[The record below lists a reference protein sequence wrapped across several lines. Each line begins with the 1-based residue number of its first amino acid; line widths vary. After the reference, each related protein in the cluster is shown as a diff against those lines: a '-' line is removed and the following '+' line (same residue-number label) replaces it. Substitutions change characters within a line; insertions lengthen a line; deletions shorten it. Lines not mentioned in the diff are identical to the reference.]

1 MEIKVKDLTSVDK
14 EITILANREDLQ
26 PKFDQAYKGIRPKVS
41 LPGFRPGKAP
51 IGLIK
56 KRFGKEIEIEEINK
70 YIQEVFE
77 NNVVEEH
84 DPVGETQMIDFQW
97 ENDELE
103 VTFKIGTKPTVE
115 LADLAKVKV
124 TSMVHDVSDA
134 EVDEEI
140 ARAIERE
147 GNCEDVDSAIG
158 SESKITADVSS
169 LDEEGNLVD
178 GDADTDQNIDMRQD
192 SAAGF
197 LKALKGKKA
206 GDVVDMTLEEDG
218 ETDLFRVEV
227 KKVQALHKAEMNE
240 EFIAKQTN
248 NEAKTEDEY
257 RSFIKSKMHEYYDQS
272 SDDFFKNDA
281 VQAMVDAHEF
291 DVPEAF
297 VAQVKESY
305 VDRLKQQYGNQLPD
319 GFDTDYYKEE
329 MSWQAKTE
337 AKWYFINM
345 QLQEK
350 YDDIE
355 ITAEDIDAQLGMEAA
370 RYGLTAEQLKG
381 YYAQNPNMLES
392 LRNTIRDNKVF
403 EKLKEEVQ
411 IEELSKDDYKA
422 YQEKKQEQK

>member
-1 MEIKVKDLTSVDK
+1 VEIKVNDLTSVDK

-56 KRFGKEIEIEEINK
+56 KRFGQEIEIEEINK

-77 NNVVEEH
+77 TKVVEAH

-97 ENDELE
+97 ENDKLE

-115 LADLAKVKV
+115 LADLSKIKV

-147 GNCEDVDSAIG
+147 GNWEDVDSAIG

-178 GDADTDQNIDMRQD
+178 GDTDTDQNIDMRQE

-218 ETDLFRVEV
+218 ETDRFRVEV

-257 RSFIKSKMHEYYDQS
+257 RSFIKSKMQEYYDQS

-281 VQAMVDAHEF
+281 VQSMVDAHEF

-319 GFDTDYYKEE
+319 GFDADSYKEE
-329 MSWQAKTE
+329 MSGQAKTE

-411 IEELSKDDYKA
+411 IEELSKNDYKA

>member
-1 MEIKVKDLTSVDK
+1 MEIKVNDLTSVDK

-56 KRFGKEIEIEEINK
+56 KRFGQEIEIEEINK

-77 NNVVEEH
+77 TKVVEAH

-97 ENDELE
+97 ENDKLE

-115 LADLAKVKV
+115 LADLSKIKV

-147 GNCEDVDSAIG
+147 GNWEDVDSAIG

-178 GDADTDQNIDMRQD
+178 GDTDTDQNIDMRQE

-218 ETDLFRVEV
+218 ETDRFRVEV

-257 RSFIKSKMHEYYDQS
+257 RSFIKSKMQEYYDQS

-281 VQAMVDAHEF
+281 VQSMVDAHEF

-319 GFDTDYYKEE
+319 GFDADSYKEE
-329 MSWQAKTE
+329 MSGQAKTE

-422 YQEKKQEQK
+422 YQEKKQE

>member
-1 MEIKVKDLTSVDK
+1 VEIKVNDLTSVDK

-56 KRFGKEIEIEEINK
+56 KRFGQEIEIEEINK

-77 NNVVEEH
+77 TKVVEAH

-97 ENDELE
+97 ENDKLE

-115 LADLAKVKV
+115 LADLSKIKV
-124 TSMVHDVSDA
+124 TSMVHDVSDV

-147 GNCEDVDSAIG
+147 GNWEDVDSAIG

-178 GDADTDQNIDMRQD
+178 GDTDTDQNIDMRQE
-192 SAAGF
+192 SAVGF
-197 LKALKGKKA
+197 LKTLKGKKA

-218 ETDLFRVEV
+218 ETDRFRVEV

-257 RSFIKSKMHEYYDQS
+257 RSFIKSKMQEYYDQS

-281 VQAMVDAHEF
+281 VQSMVDAHEF

-319 GFDTDYYKEE
+319 GFDADSYKEE
-329 MSWQAKTE
+329 MSGQAKTE

>member
-1 MEIKVKDLTSVDK
+1 MEIKVNDLTSVDK

-56 KRFGKEIEIEEINK
+56 KRFGQEIEIEEINK

-77 NNVVEEH
+77 TKVVEAH

-97 ENDELE
+97 ENDKLE

-115 LADLAKVKV
+115 LADLSKIKV

-147 GNCEDVDSAIG
+147 GNWEDVDSAIG

-218 ETDLFRVEV
+218 ETDRFRVEV

-257 RSFIKSKMHEYYDQS
+257 RSFIKSKMQEYYDQS

-305 VDRLKQQYGNQLPD
+305 VDRLKQQYSNQLPD
-319 GFDTDYYKEE
+319 GFDADSYKEE
-329 MSWQAKTE
+329 MSGQAKTE

>member
-1 MEIKVKDLTSVDK
+1 MEIKVNDLTSVDK

-26 PKFDQAYKGIRPKVS
+26 PKFDEAYKGIRPKVN

-56 KRFGKEIEIEEINK
+56 KRFGQEIEVEEINK
-70 YIQEVFE
+70 YIQEIFE
-77 NNVVEEH
+77 SKVVEEH
-84 DPVGETQMIDFQW
+84 DPVGETQMLDFQW

-115 LADLAKVKV
+115 LTDFGKIKVK
-124 TSMVHDVSDA
+124 SMVHDVSDA
-134 EVDEEI
+134 EVEEEI
-140 ARAIERE
+140 ERAIERE
-147 GNCEDVDSAIG
+147 GNWEDVDTEINE
-158 SESKITADVSS
+158 ESKITADVSS
-169 LDEEGNLVD
+169 LDEDGNPVD
-178 GDADTDQNIDMRQD
+178 GDTDTDQSIDMRQD
-192 SAAGF
+192 SSAGF

-218 ETDLFRVEV
+218 ETDHFRVEV
-227 KKVQALHKAEMNE
+227 KKVHVLHKAEMNE

-248 NEAKTEDEY
+248 DEAKTEDEY
-257 RSFIKSKMHEYYDQS
+257 RSFIKSKMQEYYDQS
-272 SDDFFKNDA
+272 SDDFFKNDV
-281 VQAMVDAHEF
+281 VQTMVDAHEF

-297 VAQVKESY
+297 VAQVKSSY
-305 VDRLKQQYGNQLPD
+305 VERLKQQYGDQLPD
-319 GFDTDYYKEE
+319 GFDTDSYKEE
-329 MSWQAKTE
+329 MSGQATTE

-381 YYAQNPNMLES
+381 YYAQNPSMLES

-403 EKLKEEVQ
+403 DKLKEEVQ
-411 IEELSKDDYKA
+411 IEEMSKDDYKA
-422 YQEKKQEQK
+422 YQEKQQEQK

>member
-1 MEIKVKDLTSVDK
+1 MEIKVNDLTSVDK
-14 EITILANREDLQ
+14 EITIIANREDLQ

-56 KRFGKEIEIEEINK
+56 KRFGQEIEIEEINK

-77 NNVVEEH
+77 TKVVEAH

-115 LADLAKVKV
+115 LADLSKIKV
-124 TSMVHDVSDA
+124 TSMVHDVTDA

-147 GNCEDVDSAIG
+147 GNWEEVDSAIG

-178 GDADTDQNIDMRQD
+178 GDTDTDQNIDMRQE

-218 ETDLFRVEV
+218 ETDRFRVEV

-257 RSFIKSKMHEYYDQS
+257 RSFIKSKMQEYYDQS

-281 VQAMVDAHEF
+281 VQSMVDAHEF

-319 GFDTDYYKEE
+319 GFDADSYKEE
-329 MSWQAKTE
+329 MSGQAKTE

-411 IEELSKDDYKA
+411 IKELSKDDYKA

>member
-1 MEIKVKDLTSVDK
+1 VEIKVNDLTSVDK
-14 EITILANREDLQ
+14 EISILANREDLQ

-56 KRFGKEIEIEEINK
+56 KRFGQEIEIEEINK

-77 NNVVEEH
+77 TKVVEAH

-97 ENDELE
+97 ENDKLE

-115 LADLAKVKV
+115 LADLSKIKV

-147 GNCEDVDSAIG
+147 GNWEDVDSAIG

-178 GDADTDQNIDMRQD
+178 GDTDTDQNIDMRQE

-218 ETDLFRVEV
+218 ETDRFRVEV

-257 RSFIKSKMHEYYDQS
+257 RSFIKSKMQEYYDQS

-281 VQAMVDAHEF
+281 VQSMVDAHEF

-319 GFDTDYYKEE
+319 GFDADSYKEE
-329 MSWQAKTE
+329 MSGQAKTE

>member
-1 MEIKVKDLTSVDK
+1 VEIKVNDLTSVDK

-56 KRFGKEIEIEEINK
+56 KRFGQEIEIEEINK

-77 NNVVEEH
+77 TKVVEAH

-97 ENDELE
+97 ENDKLE

-115 LADLAKVKV
+115 LADLSKIKV

-147 GNCEDVDSAIG
+147 GNWEDVDSAIG

-178 GDADTDQNIDMRQD
+178 GDTDTDQNIDMRQE

-218 ETDLFRVEV
+218 ETDRFRVEV

-257 RSFIKSKMHEYYDQS
+257 RSFIKSKMQEYYDQS

-281 VQAMVDAHEF
+281 VQSMVDAHEF

-319 GFDTDYYKEE
+319 GFDADSYKEE
-329 MSWQAKTE
+329 MSGQAKTE

-422 YQEKKQEQK
+422 YQEKKQEQN

>member
-1 MEIKVKDLTSVDK
+1 MEIKVNDLTSVDK

-56 KRFGKEIEIEEINK
+56 KRFGQEIEIEEINK

-77 NNVVEEH
+77 TKVVEAH

-115 LADLAKVKV
+115 LADLSKIKV
-124 TSMVHDVSDA
+124 TSMVHDVTDA

-147 GNCEDVDSAIG
+147 GNWEEVDSAIG

-178 GDADTDQNIDMRQD
+178 GDTDTDQNIDMRQE

-218 ETDLFRVEV
+218 ETDRFRVEV

-257 RSFIKSKMHEYYDQS
+257 RSFIKSKMQEYYDQS

-281 VQAMVDAHEF
+281 VQSMVDAHEF

-319 GFDTDYYKEE
+319 GFDADSYKEE
-329 MSWQAKTE
+329 MSGQAKTE

>member
-1 MEIKVKDLTSVDK
+1 MEIKVNDLTSVDK
-14 EITILANREDLQ
+14 EITIIANREDLQ

-56 KRFGKEIEIEEINK
+56 KRFGQEIEIEEINK

-77 NNVVEEH
+77 TKVVEAH

-115 LADLAKVKV
+115 LADLSKIKV
-124 TSMVHDVSDA
+124 TSMLHDVSDA

-147 GNCEDVDSAIG
+147 GNWEEVDSAIG

-178 GDADTDQNIDMRQD
+178 GDTDTDQNIDMRQE

-218 ETDLFRVEV
+218 ETDRFRVEV

-257 RSFIKSKMHEYYDQS
+257 RSFIKSKMQEYYDQS

-281 VQAMVDAHEF
+281 VQSMVDAHEF

-319 GFDTDYYKEE
+319 GFDADSYKEE
-329 MSWQAKTE
+329 MSGQAKTE

>member
-1 MEIKVKDLTSVDK
+1 MEIKVNDLTSVDK

-56 KRFGKEIEIEEINK
+56 KRFGQEIEIEEINK

-77 NNVVEEH
+77 TKVVEAH

-97 ENDELE
+97 ENDKLE

-115 LADLAKVKV
+115 LADLSKIKV

-147 GNCEDVDSAIG
+147 GNWEDVDSAIG

-178 GDADTDQNIDMRQD
+178 GDTDTDQNIDMRQE

-197 LKALKGKKA
+197 LKTLKGKKA

-218 ETDLFRVEV
+218 ETDRFRVEV

-257 RSFIKSKMHEYYDQS
+257 RSFIKSKMQEYYDQS

-281 VQAMVDAHEF
+281 VQSMVDAHEF

-319 GFDTDYYKEE
+319 GFDADSYKEE
-329 MSWQAKTE
+329 MSGQAKTE

>member
-1 MEIKVKDLTSVDK
+1 MEIKVNDLTSVDK

-26 PKFDQAYKGIRPKVS
+26 PKFNQAYKGIRPKVS

-56 KRFGKEIEIEEINK
+56 KRFGQEIEIEEINK

-77 NNVVEEH
+77 TKVVEAH

-97 ENDELE
+97 ENDKLE

-115 LADLAKVKV
+115 LADLSKIKV

-134 EVDEEI
+134 EVAEEI

-147 GNCEDVDSAIG
+147 GNWEDVDSAIG
-158 SESKITADVSS
+158 SEPKITADVSS

-218 ETDLFRVEV
+218 ETDRFRVEV

-257 RSFIKSKMHEYYDQS
+257 
-272 SDDFFKNDA
+272 
-281 VQAMVDAHEF
+281 
-291 DVPEAF
+291 
-297 VAQVKESY
+297 
-305 VDRLKQQYGNQLPD
+305 
-319 GFDTDYYKEE
+319 
-329 MSWQAKTE
+329 
-337 AKWYFINM
+337 
-345 QLQEK
+345 
-350 YDDIE
+350 
-355 ITAEDIDAQLGMEAA
+355 
-370 RYGLTAEQLKG
+370 
-381 YYAQNPNMLES
+381 
-392 LRNTIRDNKVF
+392 
-403 EKLKEEVQ
+403 
-411 IEELSKDDYKA
+411 
-422 YQEKKQEQK
+422 

>member
-1 MEIKVKDLTSVDK
+1 VEIKVNDLTSVDK
-14 EITILANREDLQ
+14 EITIIANREDLQ

-56 KRFGKEIEIEEINK
+56 KRFGQEIEIEEINK

-77 NNVVEEH
+77 TKVVEAH

-115 LADLAKVKV
+115 LADLSKIKV
-124 TSMVHDVSDA
+124 TSMLHDVSDA

-147 GNCEDVDSAIG
+147 GNWEEVDSAIG

-178 GDADTDQNIDMRQD
+178 GDTDTDQNIDMRQE

-218 ETDLFRVEV
+218 ETDRFRVEV

-257 RSFIKSKMHEYYDQS
+257 RSFIKSKMQEYYDQS

-281 VQAMVDAHEF
+281 VQSMVDAHEF

-319 GFDTDYYKEE
+319 GFDADSYKEE
-329 MSWQAKTE
+329 MSGQAKTE

-411 IEELSKDDYKA
+411 IKELSKDDYKA

>member
-1 MEIKVKDLTSVDK
+1 MEIKVNELTSVDK

-56 KRFGKEIEIEEINK
+56 KRFGQEIETEEINK

-77 NNVVEEH
+77 TKVVEAYN
-84 DPVGETQMIDFQW
+84 PVGETQMIDFQW
-97 ENDELE
+97 ENNELE

-115 LADLAKVKV
+115 LAELSRIKV
-124 TSMVHDVSDA
+124 TSMVHDVSDG

-147 GNCEDVDSAIG
+147 GNWEDVDSAIG
-158 SESKITADVSS
+158 SESKITADVNS

-178 GDADTDQNIDMRQD
+178 GDSDTDQNIDMRQE

-218 ETDLFRVEV
+218 ETDRFRVEV

-257 RSFIKSKMHEYYDQS
+257 RSFIKSKMQEYFDQS
-272 SDDFFKNDA
+272 SNDFFKNDA
-281 VQAMVDAHEF
+281 VQAMVGAHEF

-305 VDRLKQQYGNQLPD
+305 VDRLKQQYSNQLPD
-319 GFDTDYYKEE
+319 GFDADSYKEE
-329 MSWQAKTE
+329 MSGQAKTE

-355 ITAEDIDAQLGMEAA
+355 ITAEDIDTQLGMEAA

-422 YQEKKQEQK
+422 YQEKKQE

>member
-1 MEIKVKDLTSVDK
+1 VEIKVNDLTSVDK

-56 KRFGKEIEIEEINK
+56 KRFGQEIEIEEINK

-77 NNVVEEH
+77 TKVVEAH

-97 ENDELE
+97 ENDKLE

-115 LADLAKVKV
+115 LADLSKIKV

-147 GNCEDVDSAIG
+147 GNWEDVDSAIG

-178 GDADTDQNIDMRQD
+178 GDTDTDQNIDMRQE

-197 LKALKGKKA
+197 LKTLKGKKA

-218 ETDLFRVEV
+218 ETDRFRVEV

-257 RSFIKSKMHEYYDQS
+257 RSFIKSKMQEYYDQS

-281 VQAMVDAHEF
+281 VQSMVDAHEF

-319 GFDTDYYKEE
+319 GFDADSYKEE
-329 MSWQAKTE
+329 MSGQAKTE

>member
-1 MEIKVKDLTSVDK
+1 MEIKVNDLTSVDK

-56 KRFGKEIEIEEINK
+56 KRFGQEIEIEEINK

-77 NNVVEEH
+77 TKVVEAHE
-84 DPVGETQMIDFQW
+84 PVGETQMIDFQW
-97 ENDELE
+97 ENNELE

-115 LADLAKVKV
+115 LADLSKIKV

-147 GNCEDVDSAIG
+147 GNWEDVDNAIG

-178 GDADTDQNIDMRQD
+178 GDTDTDQNIDMRQE

-197 LKALKGKKA
+197 LKTLKGKKA
-206 GDVVDMTLEEDG
+206 GDMVDMTLEEDG
-218 ETDLFRVEV
+218 ETDRFRVEV
-227 KKVQALHKAEMNE
+227 KKVQAFHKAEMNE

-257 RSFIKSKMHEYYDQS
+257 RSFIKSKMQEYFDQS
-272 SDDFFKNDA
+272 SDDFFKNDV

-305 VDRLKQQYGNQLPD
+305 VDRLKQQYSNQLPD
-319 GFDTDYYKEE
+319 GFDADSYKEE
-329 MSWQAKTE
+329 MSGQAKTE

-350 YDDIE
+350 YNDIE
-355 ITAEDIDAQLGMEAA
+355 ITADDIDAQLGMEAA

-411 IEELSKDDYKA
+411 IEELSKDDYKL

>member
-1 MEIKVKDLTSVDK
+1 VEIKVNDLTSVDK

-41 LPGFRPGKAP
+41 LPGFRPGMAP

-56 KRFGKEIEIEEINK
+56 KRFGQEIEIEEINK

-77 NNVVEEH
+77 TKVVEAH

-97 ENDELE
+97 ENDKLE

-115 LADLAKVKV
+115 LADLSKIKV

-147 GNCEDVDSAIG
+147 SNWEDVDSAIG

-178 GDADTDQNIDMRQD
+178 GDTDTDQNIDMRQE
-192 SAAGF
+192 SATGF

-218 ETDLFRVEV
+218 ETDRFRVEV

-257 RSFIKSKMHEYYDQS
+257 RSFIKSKMQEYYDQS

-281 VQAMVDAHEF
+281 VQSMVDAHEF

-319 GFDTDYYKEE
+319 GFDADSYKEE
-329 MSWQAKTE
+329 MSGQAKTE